1 MKKYE
6 MGIICGMFDIIH
18 PGYIKLIQAGVEQ
31 CDWITVALHEDPS
44 IENPKK
50 SKPVFSL
57 LDRMRVVQGLKG
69 VNAIYPYKT
78 EAQLDE
84 LFTANSDALRIMGG
98 DWEGVDRPGITNP
111 TFYLPRSWH
120 SATKY
125 KQMIYEAVKKE
136 QKSE

>member
-18 PGYIKLIQAGVEQ
+18 PGYIKLIQAGTEQ
-31 CDWITVALHEDPS
+31 CGWITIALHEDPS

-69 VNAIYPYKT
+69 VNAVYPYKT

-84 LFTANSDALRIMGG
+84 LFIANSDALRIMGG
-98 DWEGVDRPGITNP
+98 DWEGVERPGITNP
-111 TFYLPRSWH
+111 VFYLPRTNH
-120 SATKY
+120 SATMY
-125 KQMIYEAVKKE
+125 KSMIIDAFIEE
-136 QKSE
+136 QKK